1 MKVYIYFL
9 WAIIGISFLAS
20 CEKTPTPEPEAVP
33 IYTPYSLRACPKC
46 YIGSGY
52 KNGHFFYFNYVLEY
66 IEEKDVYF
74 IGFVNT
80 DIDSLSYREQFYFIP
95 PPQTGKH
102 LIRKD
107 KIDGGYLLQIDDGD
121 VPSPDKYAL
130 DTLQHNYV
138 TITHLDT
145 VTRTIGGEGEMHFR
159 IKDAVNKYDK
169 RNPDRVDLTGIK
181 FYGTYYDR

>member
-1 MKVYIYFL
+1 MKINAYFL
-9 WAIIGISFLAS
+9 WAIIGIGFLAS

-52 KNGHFFYFNYVLEY
+52 KNGHFFPYTFAMEY
-66 IEEKDVYF
+66 IKKDDVYYIAF
-74 IGFVNT
+74 LNAE
-80 DIDSLSYREQFYFIP
+80 IDSLSCREDFYFVLP
-95 PPQTGKH
+95 PK
-102 LIRKD
+102 KD
-107 KIDGGYLLQIDDGD
+107 KYILVNEISVGYTLLIDDGD
-121 VPSPDKYAL
+121 VSSPDKYAL